1 MFRCFCVKKANK
13 IDEHVI
19 IEANA
24 GVIKRGEQWAKD
36 QPNKVFGNVWFHQ
49 ICIKIFKIPITMAVL
64 EPKFMFV
71 KVTFIH
77 GLWQDAI
84 DKVEDNSLD
93 GLKKPNP
100 HNKKHRSFIKHH
112 VFDA

>member
-36 QPNKVFGNVWFHQ
+36 QPNKVSEN
-49 ICIKIFKIPITMAVL
+49 M
-64 EPKFMFV
+64 
-71 KVTFIH
+71 
-77 GLWQDAI
+77 
-84 DKVEDNSLD
+84 
-93 GLKKPNP
+93 
-100 HNKKHRSFIKHH
+100 
-112 VFDA
+112 

>member
-1 MFRCFCVKKANK
+1 
-13 IDEHVI
+13 
-19 IEANA
+19 
-24 GVIKRGEQWAKD
+24 
-36 QPNKVFGNVWFHQ
+36 
-49 ICIKIFKIPITMAVL
+49 MAVL

-100 HNKKHRSFIKHH
+100 HNKKHRNFIKHH